1 MLHYRIHCSC
11 FISFPSIHTLLFM
24 FRFYFLQATFNPIHF
39 IYHSPFYSY
48 LSYLVALILHGHST
62 LLSVSLFKKDHFRN
76 ITEKI
81 LNSDKKF
88 WQFVK
93 LFLMNKGV
101 FGTDFISIK
110 KDNQFIDN
118 AIELVEMSNFL

>member
-1 MLHYRIHCSC
+1 M
-11 FISFPSIHTLLFM
+11 
-24 FRFYFLQATFNPIHF
+24 
-39 IYHSPFYSY
+39 
-48 LSYLVALILHGHST
+48 
-62 LLSVSLFKKDHFRN
+62 
-76 ITEKI
+76 
-81 LNSDKKF
+81 NSDKKF

>member
-1 MLHYRIHCSC
+1 M
-11 FISFPSIHTLLFM
+11 
-24 FRFYFLQATFNPIHF
+24 
-39 IYHSPFYSY
+39 
-48 LSYLVALILHGHST
+48 
-62 LLSVSLFKKDHFRN
+62 SVSLFKKDHFRN

-88 WQFVK
+88 WQFAK

>member
-1 MLHYRIHCSC
+1 M
-11 FISFPSIHTLLFM
+11 
-24 FRFYFLQATFNPIHF
+24 
-39 IYHSPFYSY
+39 
-48 LSYLVALILHGHST
+48 
-62 LLSVSLFKKDHFRN
+62 SVSLFKKDHFRN